1 MARLTL
7 VKVRLVWWEL
17 SWGLELR
24 VMWVGVKLKN
34 CAILKKL
41 CNPSDSNLLAV
52 GLPLLECWRCEEGK
66 FYLNSR
72 SSQTM
77 FLQCTDLIK
86 TDQDRICFLFLPGK
100 KGTCFYSSFLYF
112 SQKTLL
118 CSCIV
123 KGVKEKKLIG
133 LLSSSIST
141 LTSLLKLSSRLV
153 GTNQVDWK

>member
-17 SWGLELR
+17 CFLGWGLELR

-72 SSQTM
+72 FSQTM
-77 FLQCTDLIK
+77 FIHVPILSKQT
-86 TDQDRICFLFLPGK
+86 RRGK
-100 KGTCFYSSFLYF
+100 KQLKKLLGKKETLSFFL
-112 SQKTLL
+112 
-118 CSCIV
+118 IV
-123 KGVKEKKLIG
+123 WRRKKLIG
-133 LLSSSIST
+133 LLSSWIST
-141 LTSLLKLSSRLV
+141 LTSLLKLCTGLV
-153 GTNQVDWK
+153 GTDQVDWK

>member
-7 VKVRLVWWEL
+7 VKVRLVR
-17 SWGLELR
+17 LELR

-77 FLQCTDLIK
+77 FIHVPISSKQTR
-86 TDQDRICFLFLPGK
+86 TQFVFFLPGK

-141 LTSLLKLSSRLV
+141 LLKLCTRLV

>member
-7 VKVRLVWWEL
+7 VKVGLVWWEL
-17 SWGLELR
+17 CFVCWGLDLR

-72 SSQTM
+72 FSQTM
-77 FLQCTDLIK
+77 FIQCTDLIK

-141 LTSLLKLSSRLV
+141 LLKLCTRLV